1 MPGIGMPGI
10 GMLGIGMPGIRM
22 LGIGMLGIGS
32 RPWSPGE
39 SDGSGFEWRS
49 MPISPE
55 LMAPVMIASVSS
67 TSFEGVS
74 SLKTELFG
82 SNDAGAVLG
91 ASDGPLLEVSFQC
104 DADVCRRVARH
115 AHRGHHQLAA
125 MALAAAGVT
134 GGTGLQRAAPGCTGL
149 HRAAA
154 GTAAYYCLWARAMDL
169 ARTHPWL
176 IYEL

>member
-1 MPGIGMPGI
+1 MPGIGMLGI

-39 SDGSGFEWRS
+39 SEGRFERRS
-49 MPISPE
+49 MSISPE
-55 LMAPVMIASVSS
+55 LMAPVMIASVRS
-67 TSFEGVS
+67 TSFEGES
-74 SLKTELFG
+74 SLNTALFG
-82 SNDAGAVLG
+82 SNDGGAVLG

-104 DADVCRRVARH
+104 DADACRRVARH
-115 AHRGHHQLAA
+115 VHRGHHQLAA
-125 MALAAAGVT
+125 MAQAATGVNRRHQAT
-134 GGTGLQRAAPGCTGL
+134 GCTGL
-149 HRAAA
+149 HWAAA
-154 GTAAYYCLWARAMDL
+154 GTAAYDCLWARARDL

>member
-39 SDGSGFEWRS
+39 SEGRFERRS
-49 MPISPE
+49 MSISPE
-55 LMAPVMIASVSS
+55 LMAPVMIASVRS
-67 TSFEGVS
+67 TSFEGES
-74 SLKTELFG
+74 SLKTALFG
-82 SNDAGAVLG
+82 SNDGGAVLG
-91 ASDGPLLEVSFQC
+91 AFDGPLLEVSFQC
-104 DADVCRRVARH
+104 DADACRRVARH
-115 AHRGHHQLAA
+115 VHRGHHQLAA
-125 MALAAAGVT
+125 MAQAATGVNRRHQAT
-134 GGTGLQRAAPGCTGL
+134 GCTGL
-149 HRAAA
+149 HWAAA
-154 GTAAYYCLWARAMDL
+154 GTAAYDCLWARARDL